1 MSNAADIALSAIRA
15 LDRANDVIANNI
27 ANVNTGGFQKSR
39 ASTAHAAAGGV
50 TLNVEQLTLPI
61 DTVSLGGEIKEA
73 PVPATSNVEL
83 DEELIALM
91 VNRHSYDANI
101 QALKTTEEMQGTLF
115 DLFG

>member
-15 LDRANDVIANNI
+15 LDRANDVIAHNI

-39 ASTAHAAAGGV
+39 AATAQAAAGGV
-50 TLNVEQLTLPI
+50 TLSVEQLNLPL
-61 DTVSLGGEIKEA
+61 DTVTLGGESQMA
-73 PVPATSNVEL
+73 PETSNVTVG
-83 DEELIALM
+83 EELVALM
-91 VNRHSYDANI
+91 VNGRSYQANI

>member
-39 ASTAHAAAGGV
+39 AVTAQAAAGGV
-50 TLNVEQLTLPI
+50 TLNVEQLKLPL
-61 DTVSLGGEIKEA
+61 DTVTLGAEGQQA
-73 PVPATSNVEL
+73 PVPPTSNVEL
-83 DEELIALM
+83 DEELITLM
-91 VNRHSYDANI
+91 VNRRSYDANI

>member
-1 MSNAADIALSAIRA
+1 MSNAADIALSAIRS

-39 ASTAHAAAGGV
+39 AATAQAAGGV
-50 TLNVEQLTLPI
+50 TLTVEQLNLPI
-61 DTVSLGGEIKEA
+61 DTITLGGESQK
-73 PVPATSNVEL
+73 VPETSNVEL

-91 VNRHSYDANI
+91 VNKHSNDANI

>member
-1 MSNAADIALSAIRA
+1 MSNAAEIALSAIRA

-39 ASTAHAAAGGV
+39 AATEQAAAGGV
-50 TLNVEQLTLPI
+50 TLTVEQLNLPI
-61 DTVSLGGEIKEA
+61 DTVTLAGERQK
-73 PVPATSNVEL
+73 VPETSDVQL
-83 DEELIALM
+83 DEELIALT
-91 VNRHSYDANI
+91 VNKHSFEANI

>member
-39 ASTAHAAAGGV
+39 AATAQAATGGV
-50 TLNVEQLTLPI
+50 TLSVEQLKLPI
-61 DTVSLGGEIKEA
+61 DTITLGGESQTA
-73 PVPATSNVEL
+73 PETSNVAL

-91 VNRHSYDANI
+91 VNGHSYEANI
-101 QALKTTEEMQGTLF
+101 QTIKTTEEMQGTLF

>member
-1 MSNAADIALSAIRA
+1 MSNAVDIALSAIRA

-39 ASTAHAAAGGV
+39 TATAQAATGGV
-50 TLNVEQLTLPI
+50 TLSVEQLKLPI
-61 DTVSLGGEIKEA
+61 DTVTLGEESQR
-73 PVPATSNVEL
+73 VPETSNVEL

-91 VNRHSYDANI
+91 VNRRSFEANI
-101 QALKTTEEMQGTLF
+101 QSLKTTEEMQGTLF

>member
-1 MSNAADIALSAIRA
+1 MSNAAEIALSAIRA

-39 ASTAHAAAGGV
+39 AAMEQAAAGGV
-50 TLNVEQLTLPI
+50 TLTVEQLNLPI
-61 DTVSLGGEIKEA
+61 DTVTLGGESPK
-73 PVPATSNVEL
+73 VPETSNVQL
-83 DEELIALM
+83 DEELIALT
-91 VNRHSYDANI
+91 VNKHSFEANI

>member
-15 LDRANDVIANNI
+15 LDRTNDVIANNI

-39 ASTAHAAAGGV
+39 AVTTQAATGGV
-50 TLNVEQLTLPI
+50 TLSIEQLNLPI
-61 DTVSLGGEIKEA
+61 DTVTLGEESQN
-73 PVPATSNVEL
+73 VPEGSNVDL
-83 DEELIALM
+83 GEEFIAQML
-91 VNRHSYDANI
+91 NRRSYDANI

>member
-39 ASTAHAAAGGV
+39 AATAQAATGGV
-50 TLNVEQLTLPI
+50 TLSVEQLNLPI
-61 DTVSLGGEIKEA
+61 DTVTLGGESQIA
-73 PVPATSNVEL
+73 PQTSNVAL

-91 VNRHSYDANI
+91 VNGRSYEANI
-101 QALKTTEEMQGTLF
+101 QTIKTTEEMQGTLF

>member
-39 ASTAHAAAGGV
+39 AATAQAAAGGV
-50 TLNVEQLTLPI
+50 ELNVEQPKLPL
-61 DTVSLGGEIKEA
+61 DTVTLGGESQDVPEA
-73 PVPATSNVEL
+73 SNVAL

-91 VNRHSYDANI
+91 VNGRSYEANI
-101 QALKTTEEMQGTLF
+101 QTLKTTAEMQGTLF

>member
-15 LDRANDVIANNI
+15 MDRANDVIANNI

-39 ASTAHAAAGGV
+39 AATAQAAGGGV
-50 TLNVEQLTLPI
+50 TLTGEQLNLPI
-61 DTVSLGGEIKEA
+61 DTITLGGESQK
-73 PVPATSNVEL
+73 VPDTSNVEF
-83 DEELIALM
+83 DEQLIALM
-91 VNRHSYDANI
+91 VNKHSNDANI

>member
-15 LDRANDVIANNI
+15 LNRANEVIANNI

-39 ASTAHAAAGGV
+39 ATTAQAATGGV
-50 TLNVEQLTLPI
+50 TLRVEQLNLPI
-61 DTVSLGGEIKEA
+61 DMVTLGGESQTA
-73 PVPATSNVEL
+73 PETSTVAL

-91 VNRHSYDANI
+91 VNRRSYSANI
-101 QALKTTEEMQGTLF
+101 QTLKSTEEMQGTLF

>member
-27 ANVNTGGFQKSR
+27 ANVNTRGFQKSR
-39 ASTAHAAAGGV
+39 AATTQAAASGV
-50 TLNVEQLTLPI
+50 TVSVEQLSLPI
-61 DTVSLGGEIKEA
+61 DTVTLGGEGQTA
-73 PVPATSNVEL
+73 PPTSTVAL

-91 VNRHSYDANI
+91 ANGRSYEGNI
-101 QALKTTEEMQGTLF
+101 QTLKTTEEVQETLF